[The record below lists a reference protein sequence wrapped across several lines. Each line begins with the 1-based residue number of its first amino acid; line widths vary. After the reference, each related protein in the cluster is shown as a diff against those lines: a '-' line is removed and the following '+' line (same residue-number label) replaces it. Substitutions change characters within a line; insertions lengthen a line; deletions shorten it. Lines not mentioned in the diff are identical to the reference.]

1 MLTIILLI
9 LFLVLIITVFIVVYI
24 RYVLYTKDRIEERFY
39 ILLKLHASNV
49 SEFKFGF
56 FLGRSV
62 FIVFLEEFHA
72 VHYIVK
78 EVCGNGMTLL
88 KKSEMVDLAY
98 LCTYYG
104 LRNDGKILR
113 EVLKDYNDTFI
124 NELISAISYDM
135 EVTGLKYDYFN
146 GHERELSH
154 YFRHI
159 YEIISFIDRQG
170 SLSRKEKSAYVA
182 ILCAQL
188 SADEQAFMFLHMN
201 SRIVKSWFDN
211 SLFVKYSTI
220 KGLSK
225 SFLCENTE
233 IDIKAR
239 FPEIIFDWEY
249 QGKMSI

>member
-1 MLTIILLI
+1 LLISNPFI
-9 LFLVLIITVFIVVYI
+9 LFLVLVILLLTVVYI
-24 RYVLYTKDRIEERFY
+24 RYLLYAKDRIEERFY
-39 ILLKLHASNV
+39 ILLKLHANNV

-56 FLGRSV
+56 SLGRSV
-62 FIVFLEEFHA
+62 FVLFLQEFRSIHT
-72 VHYIVK
+72 IVK
-78 EVCGNGMTLL
+78 EVCGNSLTLV
-88 KKSEMVDLAY
+88 KKSEVVDLAY

-113 EVLKDYNDTFI
+113 EVLKDYNDDFI
-124 NELISAISYDM
+124 NELISAISYDL

-159 YEIISFIDRQG
+159 YEIISFIDRQS
-170 SLSRKEKSAYVA
+170 SLSQKEKSAYVA

-201 SRIVKSWFDN
+201 SRMVKPWFDN

-220 KGLSK
+220 KSLSK

-233 IDIKAR
+233 MDIKAR

-249 QGKMSI
+249 QGKMST